1 HDYKASFESSWRSDL
16 CITKNL
22 MENITRCICPVSGT
36 YVVMLTKRNNHS
48 HHLSPPPRPIFVI
61 ISCVCCLLQ
70 SCSAFIILL
79 PIWYNRQCAT
89 TFLKMQFCV
98 STSSIMVIFLLGF
111 LKMLPLRPAEIKN
124 NNFYSTTDCDVI

>member
-1 HDYKASFESSWRSDL
+1 MTGENKLHRNA
-16 CITKNL
+16 
-22 MENITRCICPVSGT
+22 MEN
-36 YVVMLTKRNNHS
+36 TKKS
-48 HHLSPPPRPIFVI
+48 HHLSTPPRPIFVI

-79 PIWYNRQCAT
+79 PIWYNRQCAI

-111 LKMLPLRPAEIKN
+111 LKMLPVSVKKKSLEIKKL
-124 NNFYSTTDCDVI
+124 FTSLFV